1 MSSLFL
7 GIVLINIGFVAGLWF
22 KSQIVK
28 GQMNTV
34 LLYDR
39 ERFMW
44 REIHDIE
51 SVSPDSDIIIGV
63 KLASSA
69 ESRSQNL

>member
-1 MSSLFL
+1 
-7 GIVLINIGFVAGLWF
+7 
-22 KSQIVK
+22 
-28 GQMNTV
+28 MNTV

-69 ESRSQNL
+69 EKIVP

>member
-1 MSSLFL
+1 MLSLFL

-63 KLASSA
+63 KLASST
-69 ESRSQNL
+69 EKIVP

>member
-22 KSQIVK
+22 KSEMVK
-28 GQMNTV
+28 RQMNTV

-69 ESRSQNL
+69 QKTLP